1 MPVSVSSDGYFV
13 SGSIDVTGRPCRKVL
28 AGWRHMGSDL
38 LSFGRRHH
46 LSLQGT
52 RTRAAG
58 TRTNPESG
66 FTLDGKIRI
75 NHEDRPKR
83 RLQIEDRRVMH
94 MGILSWITNKKVED
108 EKRELRTALTQ
119 SIMSFEQRRGEVEE
133 VARDVMK
140 IMHRRSS
147 GSEKT

>member
-1 MPVSVSSDGYFV
+1 
-13 SGSIDVTGRPCRKVL
+13 
-28 AGWRHMGSDL
+28 
-38 LSFGRRHH
+38 
-46 LSLQGT
+46 
-52 RTRAAG
+52 
-58 TRTNPESG
+58 
-66 FTLDGKIRI
+66 
-75 NHEDRPKR
+75 
-83 RLQIEDRRVMH
+83 MH

-119 SIMSFEQRRGEVEE
+119 SIMSFEQRRGEVED